1 MNRKTYTASTTCPGF
16 EFKPLK
22 LVTKADF
29 YRLCMRLQE
38 MFGKGWEFEPDTALE
53 GGIKVTNWPGKIGE
67 MKRTMRFWYSNP
79 DMRDWRWSAPREFQE
94 WENSSDII
102 WYPLSPRPRKDWCET
117 ILKSFYPAPQWSHA
131 EVHIFAKVLD
141 EFGVVTRKMPR
152 SLHTWS

>member
-67 MKRTMRFWYSNP
+67 MKKLCAFGTVIQTCGTGVGQHQESSKNGKTAVTLFGTPCHRVQERIGVKRF
-79 DMRDWRWSAPREFQE
+79 
-94 WENSSDII
+94 
-102 WYPLSPRPRKDWCET
+102 
-117 ILKSFYPAPQWSHA
+117 
-131 EVHIFAKVLD
+131 
-141 EFGVVTRKMPR
+141 
-152 SLHTWS
+152 